1 MNKLGQ
7 FFTLKRN
14 YFKGIFTPK
23 EDKTDLNL
31 LLRQLLNDRSIE
43 ESLKLKRELD
53 LRYREIMEEELEQ
66 KSSEGKLI
74 IDYLAN

>member
-31 LLRQLLNDRSIE
+31 LLRLLLNDRSIE
-43 ESLKLKRELD
+43 ESLKLKTQLD

-74 IDYLAN
+74 IDYLAS